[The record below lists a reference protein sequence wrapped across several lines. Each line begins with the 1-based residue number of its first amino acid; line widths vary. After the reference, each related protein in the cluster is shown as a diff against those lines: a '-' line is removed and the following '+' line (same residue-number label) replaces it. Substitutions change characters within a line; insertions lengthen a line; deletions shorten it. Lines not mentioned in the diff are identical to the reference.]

1 MVIKYKDLINW
12 YQEVN
17 MKLINEPLLEITI
30 DFLKE
35 IRESNGICLVGLIE
49 DLEKVMQSPSFND
62 INQKPPRRRRLSDQ
76 IDE

>member
-1 MVIKYKDLINW
+1 
-12 YQEVN
+12 

-49 DLEKVMQSPSFND
+49 DLESIMQSPSYID
-62 INQKPPRRRRLSDQ
+62 DKPKQPRRRRLSD
-76 IDE
+76 DVEE

>member
-1 MVIKYKDLINW
+1 
-12 YQEVN
+12 

-49 DLEKVMQSPSFND
+49 DLENVMQSPSFND
-62 INQKPPRRRRLSDQ
+62 ANQKPPRRRRLSDQ
-76 IDE
+76 TDD